1 MASKKIRPFNTY
13 GIVVKKSNPEATKLA
28 SEVAQFLTSKK
39 KKILSN
45 DSISIESLILKAD
58 ILLVFGGDGTLI
70 SVARRMV
77 QKSIPILGINMGQL
91 GFLTEIKKNEIFEQL
106 TLVLKG
112 KFEISE
118 RALLECTLKRKGKT
132 LIKAPFVNDVVLSK
146 GSIARIFD
154 LKILCDGNE
163 VTQFKGDGL
172 IVSTPTG
179 STAYNLAAGG
189 PIVSP
194 AVEALILTPI
204 CPHSLT
210 QRPLILPDQS
220 KICVVPQTKSDSIH
234 LTLDGQTSIELHS
247 GDEIFVT
254 RYKKHLIK
262 LIHSKNRDYFSI
274 LREKLKYGFRD

>member
-1 MASKKIRPFNTY
+1 MASKKNLSFKTY
-13 GIVVKKSNPEATKLA
+13 GIVVKKSNTEASKLA
-28 SEVAQFLTSKK
+28 AAVTQFLESKK
-39 KKILSN
+39 KKTLSN
-45 DSISIESLILKAD
+45 ESLSIESLILKSD
-58 ILLVFGGDGTLI
+58 VLLVFGGDGTLI
-70 SVARRMV
+70 SVARRMI
-77 QKSIPILGINMGQL
+77 KKTIPILGINMGQL

-106 TLVLKG
+106 SLVIKG
-112 KFEISE
+112 KFELSQ

-132 LIKAPFVNDVVLSK
+132 LIKAPVVNDIVLSK

-154 LKILCDGNE
+154 LKILCDGKE

-179 STAYNLAAGG
+179 STAYNLASGG

-194 AVEALILTPI
+194 SVEALILTPI

-234 LTLDGQTSIELHS
+234 LTLDGQTSTELQS